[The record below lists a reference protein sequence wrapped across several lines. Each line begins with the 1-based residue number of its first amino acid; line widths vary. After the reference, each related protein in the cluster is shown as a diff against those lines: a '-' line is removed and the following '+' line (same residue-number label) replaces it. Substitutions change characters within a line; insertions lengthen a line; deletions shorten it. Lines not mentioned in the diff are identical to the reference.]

1 MNTHTMPKEELL
13 NIAKST
19 NCLNV
24 LSKLT
29 QSVDATIRRAVA
41 RNLNSS
47 SDILE
52 KLAFD
57 SVENVSY
64 MAVKNPNCSVSRNF
78 NISNPCVV
86 CEKDE
91 RTMNCVK
98 CETLEEY
105 YCSLN
110 KK

>member
-1 MNTHTMPKEELL
+1 MNTKTMPKEELL

-19 NCLNV
+19 DCLNV
-24 LSKLT
+24 LNKLT

-41 RNLNSS
+41 RNRNSS
-47 SDILE
+47 PAILE
-52 KLAFD
+52 KLAYD

-64 MAVKNPNCSVSRNF
+64 MAVKNPNCSISRNF
-78 NISNPCVV
+78 SISNPCVI